1 MLNNLC
7 KPLPVISTHVKCSFA
22 IVFFTLFPV
31 TSRHDRHTNETRLFA
46 PEYVSNV
53 GTFLAAFSELGG
65 KGYTF
70 DYLL

>member
-1 MLNNLC
+1 MQAVASDIHAC
-7 KPLPVISTHVKCSFA
+7 KVLICYYVFQPL
-22 IVFFTLFPV
+22 PV